1 MRSLDSV
8 RSQIEKVDLKM
19 KDLFIERMNLIKEV
33 KVIKDELNLGYTDL
47 KREDY
52 LKNKLSSDLVEYKD
66 LYLSFMDYIFKL
78 SKELMND

>member
-1 MRSLDSV
+1 MRSLDSI

-33 KVIKDELNLGYTDL
+33 KIIKDELNLGYTDL